1 MEMNDAGEALRLER
15 APGGIAWIRIERPQ
29 TRNAMSREMWRRLG
43 ALVAEVERDASL
55 RALVLCGTP
64 AAFVSGADIVDF
76 ATVQAA
82 DGVTYEAEVEAT
94 LAALEG
100 LDIATIAAVSGACTG
115 GGAVLACACYLRIGT
130 ADARVG
136 VPIARTVGN
145 VTTARNV
152 ARLAAVVGRP
162 RVLAWILTAQLSD
175 ALAAERYGF
184 FLEVVPDFEA
194 LLERAQ
200 MVGKTVAANA
210 PLTIAAAKE
219 LGRRLSQAVA
229 TVEDRDLLERC
240 YGSADF
246 REGVAAFVGKRAAR
260 FEGR

>member
-1 MEMNDAGEALRLER
+1 
-15 APGGIAWIRIERPQ
+15 
-29 TRNAMSREMWRRLG
+29 MWHRLG
-43 ALVAEVERDASL
+43 ELVAEVGRDASV

-64 AAFVSGADIVDF
+64 AVFVSGADIGEF
-76 ATVQAA
+76 ATVGAA
-82 DGVTYEAEVEAT
+82 EGVAYESEVEAT
-94 LAALEG
+94 LAAIER

-115 GGAVLACACYLRIGT
+115 GGAVLACACDLRIGT

-145 VTTARNV
+145 ITTARNV

-162 RVLAWILTAQLSD
+162 RVIAWILTAQLSD
-175 ALAAERYGF
+175 ALAAERWGF
-184 FLEVVPDFEA
+184 FFEVVPDFAA
-194 LLERAQ
+194 LEERAQ
-200 MVGKTVAANA
+200 MLAATIAANA

-219 LGRRLSQAVA
+219 ISRRLSQAAAVD
-229 TVEDRDLLERC
+229 DRDLLERC

-246 REGVAAFVGKRAAR
+246 REGVAAFAGKRAAR